1 MRRVIELDPNSVPL
15 PFQLGL
21 IYRDAAQWDAA
32 AAAIRNTLN
41 ADPANLFANINL
53 AWVEAARGNAAEAVR
68 RLQLAE
74 EVARPPAPVP
84 VFRLAQ
90 MARAYALVGR
100 PEDARRLFAQFE
112 ERALAEGVGDAWWAN
127 AYIAVGDYDQALARI
142 ESAVNGRVSVDQA
155 ALCNLAANPWGD
167 PELERPEFRAL
178 LDGLWDNA

>member
-53 AWVEAARGNAAEAVR
+53 GWVEAARGNFAEAVR

-90 MARAYALVGR
+90 MARAYALAGR

-112 ERALAEGVGDAWWAN
+112 ERALAEGVGEAWWAN

-155 ALCNLAANPWGD
+155 ALCAFAANPWGD

-178 LDGLWDNA
+178 LDGLWDDA